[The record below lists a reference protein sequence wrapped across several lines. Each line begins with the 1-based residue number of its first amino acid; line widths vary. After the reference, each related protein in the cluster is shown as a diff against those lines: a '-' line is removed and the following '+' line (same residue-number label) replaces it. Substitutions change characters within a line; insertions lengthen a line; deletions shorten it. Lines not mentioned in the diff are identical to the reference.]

1 MDFTQCIPMKQGFDI
16 EQRKG
21 WVCPRCGR
29 CYAPYIAECSYCNA
43 DTGDR
48 MRSTETSV
56 QRWSLVFGSQ
66 NVESNPDEPQ
76 PDEPQIKVQ
85 RDRVIA
91 MINEDEQRLRGIMRE
106 LHDKGS

>member
-1 MDFTQCIPMKQGFDI
+1 M
-16 EQRKG
+16 
-21 WVCPRCGR
+21 
-29 CYAPYIAECSYCNA
+29 
-43 DTGDR
+43 
-48 MRSTETSV
+48 
-56 QRWSLVFGSQ
+56 FGSQ